1 MDTAFRLAVAT
12 VLLGA
17 ALAKIR
23 ARREFIRGLEAYGVP
38 GRFRPAVWALVV
50 TVEGTL
56 GALLVLGAFARSA
69 AYGAIALGLVFV
81 AALARARL
89 SGARRL
95 PCGCFGGRRERST
108 SFLLARAGL
117 FTALAAV
124 TAAAQEGKVP
134 SPSAETAVL
143 ASLAL
148 LAVGVLGL
156 GVLVLA
162 LYRQV
167 GVLNARLTPQGALEL
182 AEEGPEIGRPA
193 PELDDLARTGSALVA
208 FFSPTCPLCRDLA
221 PAVGALRRDGI
232 QVRVV
237 DEAADQ
243 EAFDRWNVPGSPFAV
258 HVLDGAVMA
267 KGLVNTLEQLDGLVS
282 LGHARRRAAA

>member
-1 MDTAFRLAVAT
+1 MDTAFRLAVAA

-23 ARREFIRGLEAYGVP
+23 ARREFVRGLEAYGVS
-38 GRFRPAVWALVV
+38 GRVRPTLWVLVV

-56 GALLVLGAFARSA
+56 GALLAIGAFTRPA

-95 PCGCFGGRRERST
+95 PCGCFGSRRERST
-108 SFLLARAGL
+108 WFLLARAGA

-124 TAAAQEGKVP
+124 AAAAQEGRIP
-134 SPSAETAVL
+134 TPSAETAVL
-143 ASLAL
+143 ASLAFVT
-148 LAVGVLGL
+148 LAVVGL
-156 GVLVLA
+156 AVLVLA

-167 GVLNARLTPQGALEL
+167 GVLSARLAPQGALEL
-182 AEEGPEIGRPA
+182 AEEGPVIGRRA
-193 PELDDLARTGSALVA
+193 PELDDLSRTGSALVA
-208 FFSPTCPLCRDLA
+208 FFSPSCPLCRDLA

-243 EAFDRWNVPGSPFAV
+243 EAFERWNVPGSPFAV

-282 LGHARRRAAA
+282 LGYARRRAAA

>member
-1 MDTAFRLAVAT
+1 MDTAFRLAVAA

-23 ARREFIRGLEAYGVP
+23 ARREFIRGLEAYGVR
-38 GRFRPAVWALVV
+38 GRARPAVWAVVV

-56 GALLVLGAFARSA
+56 GALLAIGAFTRPA
-69 AYGAIALGLVFV
+69 AYGAAALGLVFV

-95 PCGCFGGRRERST
+95 PCGCFGGRHERST
-108 SFLLARAGL
+108 WFLLARAGL

-124 TAAAQEGKVP
+124 AAAAQEGKIRA
-134 SPSAETAVL
+134 PSAEATVL

-148 LAVGVLGL
+148 VALAVVGL

-167 GVLNARLTPQGALEL
+167 GVLSARLAPQGALEL

-193 PELDDLARTGSALVA
+193 PELEDLARTGSALVA

-221 PAVGALRRDGI
+221 PAVGALGRDGL

-243 EAFDRWNVPGSPFAV
+243 KAFERWNVPGSPVAV

-282 LGHARRRAAA
+282 LGYARRRAAA

>member
-1 MDTAFRLAVAT
+1 MDTAFRLAVAA

-23 ARREFIRGLEAYGVP
+23 ARREFVRGLEAYGVP
-38 GRFRPAVWALVV
+38 GRARPALWALVV

-56 GALLVLGAFARSA
+56 GALLAIGAFTRPA
-69 AYGAIALGLVFV
+69 AYGAIALGLIFV

-89 SGARRL
+89 SRARRL
-95 PCGCFGGRRERST
+95 PCGCFGGSRERST
-108 SFLLARAGL
+108 WFLLARAGL
-117 FTALAAV
+117 FTALAMV
-124 TAAAQEGKVP
+124 AAAAPEGRIP
-134 SPSAETAVL
+134 TPSAETAML

-148 LAVGVLGL
+148 VALAVVGL

-167 GVLNARLTPQGALEL
+167 GVLSARLAPQRALEL

-193 PELDDLARTGSALVA
+193 PELDDLSRTGSALVA

-243 EAFDRWNVPGSPFAV
+243 DAFERWNVPGSPFAV
-258 HVLDGAVMA
+258 HVLEGAVMA
-267 KGLVNTLEQLDGLVS
+267 KGLVNTLEQLDGLIS
-282 LGHARRRAAA
+282 LGYARGRAAA

>member
-243 EAFDRWNVPGSPFAV
+243 EAFERWNVPGSPFAV

-282 LGHARRRAAA
+282 LGQARRRAAA

>member
-1 MDTAFRLAVAT
+1 MDTAFRLAVAAM
-12 VLLGA
+12 LLGA
-17 ALAKIR
+17 ALAKFR
-23 ARREFIRGLEAYGVP
+23 ARRDFIRGLEAYGVP
-38 GRFRPAVWALVV
+38 VRIRPALWALVV
-50 TVEGTL
+50 AVEAAL
-56 GALLVLGAFARSA
+56 GALLALGAYSRPAG
-69 AYGAIALGLVFV
+69 YGAIALGLVFV

-108 SFLLARAGL
+108 WFLLTRAGL

-124 TAAAQEGKVP
+124 AAAAQEGKVP
-134 SPSAETAVL
+134 TPSADTAVF
-143 ASLAL
+143 ASLAFVA
-148 LAVGVLGL
+148 LAVVGL

-167 GVLNARLTPQGALEL
+167 GVLSARLAPQGALEL

-193 PELDDLARTGSALVA
+193 PELDDLVRTGSALVA
-208 FFSPTCPLCRDLA
+208 FFSPACPLCRDLA
-221 PAVGALRRDGI
+221 PAVGALRRDGF

-237 DEAADQ
+237 DEAAEQ
-243 EAFDRWNVPGSPFAV
+243 EAFERWNVPGSPFAV

-267 KGLVNTLEQLDGLVS
+267 KGLVNTLEQLDGLVT
-282 LGHARRRAAA
+282 LGHARSRAAA

>member
-1 MDTAFRLAVAT
+1 MDTAFRLAVAA

-23 ARREFIRGLEAYGVP
+23 ARREFVRGLEAYGVP
-38 GRFRPAVWALVV
+38 GPARPAVWALVV
-50 TVEGTL
+50 SFEGTL
-56 GALLVLGAFARSA
+56 GTLLVIGAFARPA

-95 PCGCFGGRRERST
+95 PCGCFGGRRERPT
-108 SFLLARAGL
+108 WFLLARGGL

-124 TAAAQEGKVP
+124 AAVAQGGKIP
-134 SPSAETAVL
+134 TPSAETAVL
-143 ASLAL
+143 ASLAFVA
-148 LAVGVLGL
+148 LAVVGLGL
-156 GVLVLA
+156 LVLA

-167 GVLNARLTPQGALEL
+167 GVLSARLAPHSALEL
-182 AEEGPEIGRPA
+182 AEEGPEIGHPA
-193 PELDDLARTGSALVA
+193 PELDDLSRTGSALVA
-208 FFSPTCPLCRDLA
+208 FFSPTCPLCRNLA

-237 DEAADQ
+237 DETVDQ
-243 EAFDRWNVPGSPFAV
+243 EAFERWNVPGSPFAV
-258 HVLDGAVMA
+258 HVLDGSVMA

>member
-1 MDTAFRLAVAT
+1 MDTAFRLAVAA

-56 GALLVLGAFARSA
+56 GALLVVGAFARSA

-124 TAAAQEGKVP
+124 AAAAQEGKVP

-167 GVLNARLTPQGALEL
+167 GVLSARLTPQGALEL

-243 EAFDRWNVPGSPFAV
+243 EAFERWNVPGSPFAV

-282 LGHARRRAAA
+282 LGQARRRAAA

>member
-1 MDTAFRLAVAT
+1 MDTAFRLAVAA

-38 GRFRPAVWALVV
+38 GRVRPAAWAVV
-50 TVEGTL
+50 VAVEGTL
-56 GALLVLGAFARSA
+56 GALLAIGAFPRPA
-69 AYGAIALGLVFV
+69 AYGAIALGVVFV

-108 SFLLARAGL
+108 WFLLARAGL

-124 TAAAQEGKVP
+124 AAVAQDGKIP
-134 SPSAETAVL
+134 APSAEATML

-148 LAVGVLGL
+148 VALAVVGL

-167 GVLNARLTPQGALEL
+167 GVLSARLAPQGALEL

-193 PELDDLARTGSALVA
+193 PELEDLARTGSALVA

-243 EAFDRWNVPGSPFAV
+243 KAFERWNVPGSPFAV

-282 LGHARRRAAA
+282 LGYARRRAAA

>member
-1 MDTAFRLAVAT
+1 MDTAFRLAVAA
-12 VLLGA
+12 VLLAA

-23 ARREFIRGLEAYGVP
+23 ARRDFIRGLESYGVP
-38 GRFRPAVWALVV
+38 ARFRTSAWALVV

-56 GALLVLGAFARSA
+56 GALLALGIFARPA

-89 SGARRL
+89 AGVRRL
-95 PCGCFGGRRERST
+95 PCGCFGGRRERPT
-108 SFLLARAGL
+108 WFLLARAGV

-124 TAAAQEGKVP
+124 AALAQEGKV
-134 SPSAETAVL
+134 SAPSADTAVL

-148 LAVGVLGL
+148 LALAVVGL

-167 GVLNARLTPQGALEL
+167 GVLSARLAPRGALEL

-193 PELDDLARTGSALVA
+193 PDLDDLVREGSALVA

-243 EAFDRWNVPGSPFAV
+243 EAFERWNVPGSPFAV

-282 LGHARRRAAA
+282 LGYARRRAAA

>member
-1 MDTAFRLAVAT
+1 METAFRLAVAA

-23 ARREFIRGLEAYGVP
+23 ARREFVRGLEAYGVP
-38 GRFRPAVWALVV
+38 GRARPALWALVV

-56 GALLVLGAFARSA
+56 GALLAIGAFTRTA
-69 AYGAIALGLVFV
+69 AYGAIALGLIFV
-81 AALARARL
+81 VALARARL

-95 PCGCFGGRRERST
+95 PCGCFGGSRERST
-108 SFLLARAGL
+108 WFLLARAGL

-124 TAAAQEGKVP
+124 AAAAQEGRIP
-134 SPSAETAVL
+134 TPSAETAVL

-148 LAVGVLGL
+148 VALAVVGL

-167 GVLNARLTPQGALEL
+167 GVLSARLAPQSALEL

-193 PELDDLARTGSALVA
+193 PELDDLSRTGSALVA

-243 EAFDRWNVPGSPFAV
+243 EAFERWSVPGSPFAV

-282 LGHARRRAAA
+282 LGYARGRAAA

>member
-193 PELDDLARTGSALVA
+193 PELDDLARTGSTLVA

-243 EAFDRWNVPGSPFAV
+243 EAFERWNVPGSPFAV

-282 LGHARRRAAA
+282 LGQARRRAAA

>member
-1 MDTAFRLAVAT
+1 MDTAFRLAVAA

-17 ALAKIR
+17 ALTKIR
-23 ARREFIRGLEAYGVP
+23 GRREFVRGLEAYGVP
-38 GRFRPAVWALVV
+38 GLARPLVWALVV
-50 TVEGTL
+50 SLEGALGTL
-56 GALLVLGAFARSA
+56 LAVGAFTRSA
-69 AYGAIALGLVFV
+69 AYAAIALGLVFV

-89 SGARRL
+89 SGAKRL
-95 PCGCFGGRRERST
+95 PCGCFGGRRERAT
-108 SFLLARAGL
+108 WFLLARAGL
-117 FTALAAV
+117 FTALAVVAAV
-124 TAAAQEGKVP
+124 AQGGKIP
-134 SPSAETAVL
+134 TPSAETALL
-143 ASLAL
+143 ASLAFVA
-148 LAVGVLGL
+148 LAVVGL

-167 GVLNARLTPQGALEL
+167 GVLSARLAPHGALEL

-193 PELDDLARTGSALVA
+193 PELDDLPRTGSALVA

-221 PAVGALRRDGI
+221 PAVGGLRRDGI

-243 EAFDRWNVPGSPFAV
+243 EAFERWNVPGSPFAV
-258 HVLDGAVMA
+258 HVLDGSVMA

-282 LGHARRRAAA
+282 LGYARRRAAA

>member
-1 MDTAFRLAVAT
+1 MDTAFRLAVAA
-12 VLLGA
+12 VLLAA

-23 ARREFIRGLEAYGVP
+23 ARRDFIRGLESYGVP
-38 GRFRPAVWALVV
+38 ARFRTSAWALVV

-56 GALLVLGAFARSA
+56 GALLALGIFARPA

-89 SGARRL
+89 AGVRRL
-95 PCGCFGGRRERST
+95 PCGCFGGRRERPT
-108 SFLLARAGL
+108 WFLLARAGV

-124 TAAAQEGKVP
+124 AALAQEGKVP
-134 SPSAETAVL
+134 APSADTAVL

-148 LAVGVLGL
+148 LALAVVGL

-167 GVLNARLTPQGALEL
+167 GVLSARLAPRGALEL

-193 PELDDLARTGSALVA
+193 PDLDDLVREGSALVA

-243 EAFDRWNVPGSPFAV
+243 EAFERWNVPGSPFAV

-282 LGHARRRAAA
+282 LGYARRRAAA

>member
-1 MDTAFRLAVAT
+1 METAFRLAVAA

-23 ARREFIRGLEAYGVP
+23 ARREFVRGLEAYGVP
-38 GRFRPAVWALVV
+38 GRARPALWALVV

-56 GALLVLGAFARSA
+56 GALLAIGAFTRTA
-69 AYGAIALGLVFV
+69 AYGAIALGLIFV
-81 AALARARL
+81 VALARARL

-95 PCGCFGGRRERST
+95 PCGCFGGSRERST
-108 SFLLARAGL
+108 WFLLARAGL

-124 TAAAQEGKVP
+124 AAAAQEGRIP
-134 SPSAETAVL
+134 TPSAETAVL

-148 LAVGVLGL
+148 VALAVVGL

-167 GVLNARLTPQGALEL
+167 GVLSARLAPQSALEL

-193 PELDDLARTGSALVA
+193 PELDDLSRTGSALVA

-243 EAFDRWNVPGSPFAV
+243 EAFERWNVPGSPFAV

-282 LGHARRRAAA
+282 LGYARGRAAA

>member
-1 MDTAFRLAVAT
+1 MDTALRLAVAA

-17 ALAKIR
+17 AFAKIR
-23 ARREFIRGLEAYGVP
+23 ARREFISGLRAYGVP
-38 GRFRPAVWALVV
+38 GRVRSAFWALLV

-56 GALLVLGAFARSA
+56 GALLALGAFARPA
-69 AYGAIALGLVFV
+69 AYGAIALGIVFV
-81 AALARARL
+81 VALIRARL
-89 SGARRL
+89 AGARRL
-95 PCGCFGGRRERST
+95 PCGCFGGRRERSI

-124 TAAAQEGKVP
+124 AAAAQAGKVP
-134 SPSAETAVL
+134 TPSAEAAVL
-143 ASLAL
+143 AAVAFLT
-148 LAVGVLGL
+148 LAVVGL

-167 GVLNARLTPQGALEL
+167 GVLSTRLAPQGALEL
-182 AEEGPEIGRPA
+182 AEEGPEIGRAA

-237 DEAADQ
+237 DEAADK

-282 LGHARRRAAA
+282 LGYARRRAAA

>member
-1 MDTAFRLAVAT
+1 MDTAFRLAVAAL
-12 VLLGA
+12 LLGA

-23 ARREFIRGLEAYGVP
+23 ARREFVRGLEAYGVP
-38 GRFRPAVWALVV
+38 GPARSTVWALVV
-50 TVEGTL
+50 SLEGILGTL
-56 GALLVLGAFARSA
+56 LAIGAFARPA

-95 PCGCFGGRRERST
+95 PCGCFGGRGERPT
-108 SFLLARAGL
+108 WFLLARAGL
-117 FTALAAV
+117 FTALATVAAV
-124 TAAAQEGKVP
+124 AQGGKIP
-134 SPSAETAVL
+134 TPSAETAVL
-143 ASLAL
+143 ASLAFVAL
-148 LAVGVLGL
+148 TVVGLGL
-156 GVLVLA
+156 LVLA

-167 GVLNARLTPQGALEL
+167 GVLSARLAPHSALEL
-182 AEEGPEIGRPA
+182 AEEGPEIGHPA
-193 PELDDLARTGSALVA
+193 PELDDLSRTGSALVA

-237 DEAADQ
+237 DEAVDQ
-243 EAFDRWNVPGSPFAV
+243 EAFERWNVPGSPFAV
-258 HVLDGAVMA
+258 HVLDGSVMA

>member
-167 GVLNARLTPQGALEL
+167 GVLSARLTPQGALEL

-243 EAFDRWNVPGSPFAV
+243 EAFERWNVPGSPFAV

-282 LGHARRRAAA
+282 LGQARRRAAA

>member
-1 MDTAFRLAVAT
+1 METAFRLAVAA

-23 ARREFIRGLEAYGVP
+23 ARREFVRGLEAYGVP
-38 GRFRPAVWALVV
+38 GRARPALWALVV

-56 GALLVLGAFARSA
+56 GALLAIGAFTRTA
-69 AYGAIALGLVFV
+69 AYGAIALGLIFV
-81 AALARARL
+81 VALARARL

-95 PCGCFGGRRERST
+95 PCGCFGGSRERST
-108 SFLLARAGL
+108 WFLLARAGL

-124 TAAAQEGKVP
+124 AAAAQEGRVP
-134 SPSAETAVL
+134 TPSAETAVL

-148 LAVGVLGL
+148 VALAVVGL

-167 GVLNARLTPQGALEL
+167 GVLSARLAPQSALEL

-193 PELDDLARTGSALVA
+193 PELDDLSRTGSALVA

-243 EAFDRWNVPGSPFAV
+243 EAFERWNVPGSPFAV

-282 LGHARRRAAA
+282 LGYARGRAAA

>member
-1 MDTAFRLAVAT
+1 MDTAFRLAVAA

-23 ARREFIRGLEAYGVP
+23 ARLEFVRGLEAYGVP
-38 GRFRPAVWALVV
+38 GRVRPALWALVV

-56 GALLVLGAFARSA
+56 GVLLAIGAFTRPA

-108 SFLLARAGL
+108 WFLLARAGV
-117 FTALAAV
+117 FTALATVA
-124 TAAAQEGKVP
+124 AAAQEGRIP
-134 SPSAETAVL
+134 TPSAETAVL
-143 ASLAL
+143 ASLAFVT
-148 LAVGVLGL
+148 LAVVGL
-156 GVLVLA
+156 AVLVLA

-167 GVLNARLTPQGALEL
+167 GVLSARLAPQGALEL

-193 PELDDLARTGSALVA
+193 PELDDLSRTGSALVA
-208 FFSPTCPLCRDLA
+208 FFSPSCPLCRDLA

-232 QVRVV
+232 QVQVV

-243 EAFDRWNVPGSPFAV
+243 EAFERWNVPGSPFAV

-282 LGHARRRAAA
+282 LGYARRRAAA

>member
-1 MDTAFRLAVAT
+1 MDTAFSLAVAA

-23 ARREFIRGLEAYGVP
+23 ARREFIRGLEAYGLPERV
-38 GRFRPAVWALVV
+38 RPAFWALLV

-56 GALLVLGAFARSA
+56 GALLALGAFAGPA
-69 AYGAIALGLVFV
+69 VYGAIALGTVFV

-117 FTALAAV
+117 FTALAGAA
-124 TAAAQEGKVP
+124 AAAQAGKVP
-134 SPSAETAVL
+134 TPSAEAAVL
-143 ASLAL
+143 ASLAF
-148 LAVGVLGL
+148 LALALVGL

-162 LYRQV
+162 LFRQV
-167 GVLNARLTPQGALEL
+167 GVLSARLAPQGALEL
-182 AEEGPEIGRPA
+182 AEEGPELGRPA

>member
-1 MDTAFRLAVAT
+1 MDTAFRLAVAA

-23 ARREFIRGLEAYGVP
+23 ARREFVRGLEAYGVP
-38 GRFRPAVWALVV
+38 GRVRPALWALVV

-56 GALLVLGAFARSA
+56 GVLLAIGAFTRPA

-108 SFLLARAGL
+108 WFLLARAGV
-117 FTALAAV
+117 FTALATVA
-124 TAAAQEGKVP
+124 AAAQEGRIP
-134 SPSAETAVL
+134 TPSAETAVL
-143 ASLAL
+143 ASLAFVT
-148 LAVGVLGL
+148 LAVVGL
-156 GVLVLA
+156 AVLVLA

-167 GVLNARLTPQGALEL
+167 GVLSARLAPQGALEL

-193 PELDDLARTGSALVA
+193 PELDDLSRTGSALVA
-208 FFSPTCPLCRDLA
+208 FFSPSCPLCRDLA

-232 QVRVV
+232 QVQVV

-243 EAFDRWNVPGSPFAV
+243 EAFERWNVPGSPFAV

-282 LGHARRRAAA
+282 LGYARRRAAA

>member
-1 MDTAFRLAVAT
+1 MDTAFRLAVAA

-17 ALAKIR
+17 AVAKIR
-23 ARREFIRGLEAYGVP
+23 ARRDFVRGLEAYAVP
-38 GRFRPAVWALVV
+38 GRARPALWALLV

-56 GALLVLGAFARSA
+56 GALLALGAFSRPAT
-69 AYGAIALGLVFV
+69 YGAIALGLVFV

-108 SFLLARAGL
+108 WFLLTRAGL
-117 FTALAAV
+117 FTALAALA
-124 TAAAQEGKVP
+124 AAAQEGKVP
-134 SPSAETAVL
+134 TPSAETVVV

-148 LAVGVLGL
+148 VALAVAGL
-156 GVLVLA
+156 GILVLA

-167 GVLNARLTPQGALEL
+167 GVLSARLAPQGPLEL
-182 AEEGPEIGRPA
+182 AEEGPAIGRPA
-193 PELDDLARTGSALVA
+193 PELDDLARTGPALVA

-221 PAVGALRRDGI
+221 PAVGAFRRDGI

-243 EAFDRWNVPGSPFAV
+243 EAFERWNVPGSPFAV

-282 LGHARRRAAA
+282 LGYARSRAAA

>member
-1 MDTAFRLAVAT
+1 MDTAFRLAVAA

-243 EAFDRWNVPGSPFAV
+243 EAFERWNVPGSPFAV

-282 LGHARRRAAA
+282 LGQARRRAAA